1 MNISDLQ
8 NSMLNAK
15 HNSLPNKHNKVM
27 ITHTQNAWH
36 FSLMKYFPLFYYGI
50 KHVFFVRDIFVG
62 LENNLSF

>member
-15 HNSLPNKHNKVM
+15 HNSLPNKQNKVM

-36 FSLMKYFPLFYYGI
+36 FSLIKYFPLF
-50 KHVFFVRDIFVG
+50 
-62 LENNLSF
+62 